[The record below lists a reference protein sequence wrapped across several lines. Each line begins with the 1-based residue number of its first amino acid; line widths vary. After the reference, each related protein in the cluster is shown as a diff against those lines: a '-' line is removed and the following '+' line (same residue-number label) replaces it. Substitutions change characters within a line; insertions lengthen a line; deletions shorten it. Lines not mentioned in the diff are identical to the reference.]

1 MSPYHAVSVTTGG
14 IQRYVIWIEGN
25 DGPDRLAVDGG
36 RIVSWGAM
44 DKLRL
49 FAARNRWQLAEGEPV
64 VVDLDAAAAWVRDSE
79 GRSEGL
85 GGAGALGG
93 AGHVDP
99 ALLLHAWNLCWDVA
113 RSIDTTFDDR
123 REERDRVYDK
133 LFWATNVPVTS
144 PAGESV
150 ESQWSPEEIQVLRDV
165 LSEGI
170 NLAQAAL
177 AARE

>member
-14 IQRYVIWIEGN
+14 VQRYVIWIEGN

-36 RIVSWGAM
+36 RIVSWDGM

-49 FAARNRWQLAEGEPV
+49 YAARRRWTLADEAAL
-64 VVDLDAAAAWVRDSE
+64 VVDLDAAAAWVH
-79 GRSEGL
+79 GTRS
-85 GGAGALGG
+85 GGSPEAF
-93 AGHVDP
+93 DP
-99 ALLLHAWNLCWDVA
+99 ALLLNAWNLCWDVA
-113 RSIDTTFDDR
+113 RSVDTTFDDR
-123 REERDRVYDK
+123 REQRDHVYDK

-144 PAGESV
+144 PAGEPV
-150 ESQWSPEEIQVLRDV
+150 ESQWSAEEIRVLRDV

-170 NLAQAAL
+170 SLAQAAL